1 MGRLILVPALLLAA
15 NLLQAGS
22 TAPVYDASFMLDQ
35 GAYTGTTTFSV
46 DSKGVVSGKM
56 QLTNPIVV
64 DAALGGEVKDGT
76 WAVDYPYTIA
86 EEGCSGTV
94 KGTAKVSADRKTV
107 TGEVTIAGACVE
119 EPVQASFT
127 FTRKAS

>member
-1 MGRLILVPALLLAA
+1 MGRLILVPAVLLAA

-76 WAVDYPYTIA
+76 WAVD
-86 EEGCSGTV
+86 
-94 KGTAKVSADRKTV
+94 
-107 TGEVTIAGACVE
+107 
-119 EPVQASFT
+119 
-127 FTRKAS
+127 

>member
-1 MGRLILVPALLLAA
+1 
-15 NLLQAGS
+15 
-22 TAPVYDASFMLDQ
+22 
-35 GAYTGTTTFSV
+35 
-46 DSKGVVSGKM
+46 
-56 QLTNPIVV
+56 
-64 DAALGGEVKDGT
+64 
-76 WAVDYPYTIA
+76 
-86 EEGCSGTV
+86 V